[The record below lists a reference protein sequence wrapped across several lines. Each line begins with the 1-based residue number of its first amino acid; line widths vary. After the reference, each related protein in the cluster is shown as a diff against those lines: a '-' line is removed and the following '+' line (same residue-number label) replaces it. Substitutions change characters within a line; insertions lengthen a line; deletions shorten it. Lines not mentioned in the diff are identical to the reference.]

1 MVPALSLE
9 GLAFCVSC
17 QEKKHIGH
25 PGLGGFGSPKVL
37 LTCWGSG
44 ILPIFIGFSIYIVP
58 AAGFLKITS
67 CNFVT
72 KPQQMMERINNNHHG
87 PSSLQPKT
95 SQHLQLVPHKV
106 IFDQVR
112 SHRQVLRHLE
122 VWWPRAASKRHEK
135 TPFCARSCCV
145 HSTEDLKLA
154 YNCQRKAETNMRKI
168 TLRENT
174 GSKGDLALNH

>member
-112 SHRQVLRHLE
+112 SHRQVLRHL
-122 VWWPRAASKRHEK
+122 VTACCVEK
-135 TPFCARSCCV
+135 TRKDTF
-145 HSTEDLKLA
+145 L
-154 YNCQRKAETNMRKI
+154 CQI
-168 TLRENT
+168 LLC
-174 GSKGDLALNH
+174 SLNWRFKTSLQLSEKSRN

>member
-87 PSSLQPKT
+87 PSSLQQTKHPNTFNLFRTKSSLT
-95 SQHLQLVPHKV
+95 KSGR
-106 IFDQVR
+106 IARFWDT
-112 SHRQVLRHLE
+112 
-122 VWWPRAASKRHEK
+122 WWPRAASKRHEK